1 MKDGEPLT
9 GGVLDMP
16 LSQESSVSHETLQ
29 SSIGNNIPIT
39 LMDNR
44 KDSVNFYSSSHRR
57 SYYVDEEINK
67 VLLLVR
73 DVKKQVEILMS
84 TRTTHPSSND
94 VPPEVEEDL
103 AVLKSLELKIQQCY
117 KGDI

>member
-1 MKDGEPLT
+1 M
-9 GGVLDMP
+9 
-16 LSQESSVSHETLQ
+16 
-29 SSIGNNIPIT
+29 
-39 LMDNR
+39 
-44 KDSVNFYSSSHRR
+44 
-57 SYYVDEEINK
+57 DEEINK

-84 TRTTHPSSND
+84 THTTHPSSND